1 MSLIYKNATIS
12 DCQKYRYALSR
23 TWDCKERA
31 VLFIALNPS
40 TADEKN
46 DDPTIRRCIDYAKNW
61 GYGILLVVNLFAYRT
76 TNPEKLRYVKN
87 PVGNDNDQHIIKLS
101 KKANLIVAA
110 WGNKGS
116 LFNRLLKEIGLSL
129 INGLALAFI
138 LVITGKL
145 FDQNLIVSLTI
156 GGSMMLVIIVAALV
170 GTFVPIVLDKRGI
183 DPAIATGPFVTTSI
197 DVLGVVLYF
206 LIASLLL

>member
-61 GYGILLVVNLFAYRT
+61 GYGILLVANLFAYRT
-76 TNPEKLRYVKN
+76 KNPEKLRYVKN

-110 WGNKGS
+110 WGNEGS
-116 LFNRLLKEIGLSL
+116 LFNRDKEVVRLIPNLMCLKVNKSGQPAHPLYQKNGIEL
-129 INGLALAFI
+129 IRF
-138 LVITGKL
+138 
-145 FDQNLIVSLTI
+145 S
-156 GGSMMLVIIVAALV
+156 
-170 GTFVPIVLDKRGI
+170 
-183 DPAIATGPFVTTSI
+183 
-197 DVLGVVLYF
+197 
-206 LIASLLL
+206 